1 MTTVTLAGLFILMI
15 MIGKPSCHG
24 PGTVLSVPH
33 LLIQFS
39 QQPYQVGVVN
49 ITPPFTDEKTVA
61 QRGEVN
67 HQLLTQWPSGA
78 LNPGILALEPH

>member
-49 ITPPFTDEKTVA
+49 ITPLLQMRKLWH
-61 QRGEVN
+61 REVK
-67 HQLLTQWPSGA
+67 
-78 LNPGILALEPH
+78 